1 MTKHEDWISLTDYS
15 SKYKVSIS
23 TLRRRIKTDQ
33 IRYSLMAGKY
43 FLADAPPVENVQ
55 DPTLR
60 FDVKSLHSGVHQ
72 LFQNKFASSA
82 VGPKESAK
90 KEAISENASSNN
102 SAMKS
107 ESGVQDEQV
116 LVTATKLLQELKK
129 AYSSILHE
137 KEEQILQLK
146 EEVVDLKTL
155 VRVLEEDNERLRG
168 RMIAVRDHRDHSFES
183 YQSE

>member
-23 TLRRRIKTDQ
+23 TLRRRIKTEQ

-43 FLADAPPVENVQ
+43 FLADTPPAENVQ

-72 LFQNKFASSA
+72 LFQNKFASNVEKPNAFVKQDS
-82 VGPKESAK
+82 
-90 KEAISENASSNN
+90 ISENTMSSNN
-102 SAMKS
+102 EIKS
-107 ESGVQDEQV
+107 EQQDEQV

-168 RMIAVRDHRDHSFES
+168 RMIAVRDPRDHSFES
-183 YQSE
+183 YHSD